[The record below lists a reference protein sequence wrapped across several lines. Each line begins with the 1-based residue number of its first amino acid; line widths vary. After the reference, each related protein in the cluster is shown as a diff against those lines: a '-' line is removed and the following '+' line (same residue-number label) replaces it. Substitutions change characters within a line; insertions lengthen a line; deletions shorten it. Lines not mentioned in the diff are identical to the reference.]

1 MNLDELRIILL
12 SERESGRLVHI
23 PHDLFASAHRSLGDL
38 NKELHAC
45 SDPFSD
51 EAQVFIQRIH
61 AMRETLSDL
70 FHIRAEKI
78 LSLARTQEDG
88 HYIDRDELKKL
99 LPEEREMY
107 DLIVQALGQ
116 ARCRLLA
123 EAGQSPAVP
132 LPPGGNEPCAPAS
145 GAEESTGIP
154 PFVVTRVLQDVEPF
168 MGVDGR
174 IYDLRREDIVTLP
187 ARNADVLCER
197 NIVLNINPGK

>member
-107 DLIVQALGQ
+107 ELIVQALGQ

-145 GAEESTGIP
+145 GAGESTGIL

>member
-12 SERESGRLVHI
+12 SERETGRLVHI
-23 PHDLFASAHRSLGDL
+23 PPDLFASAHRSLNDL
-38 NKELHAC
+38 YKELHAC

-51 EAQVFIQRIH
+51 EAQVLIQRIH

-88 HYIDRDELKKL
+88 HYIDRDELKRL

-123 EAGQSPAVP
+123 ETTHQPAGRPGAGSWRRLPTSPRCPHLPAETNHAPRQPVRKMQRGP
-132 LPPGGNEPCAPAS
+132 LPLSSPGSCRTSSRSWAWTAG
-145 GAEESTGIP
+145 
-154 PFVVTRVLQDVEPF
+154 F
-168 MGVDGR
+168 MTSAAR
-174 IYDLRREDIVTLP
+174 IS
-187 ARNADVLCER
+187 
-197 NIVLNINPGK
+197 

>member
-12 SERESGRLVHI
+12 SERETGRLVHI
-23 PHDLFASAHRSLGDL
+23 PHDLFASAQKSLGDL
-38 NKELHAC
+38 YGELHAC

-51 EAQVFIQRIH
+51 EAQVLIQRIH

-88 HYIDRDELKKL
+88 HYIDRDELKRL

-116 ARCRLLA
+116 ARCRLLVGTA
-123 EAGQSPAVP
+123 
-132 LPPGGNEPCAPAS
+132 PPTPVSMPSGGNEPCAPAT
-145 GAEESTGIP
+145 GAGDAAGTPS
-154 PFVVTRVLQDVEPF
+154 FVVTRVLQDVEPF

-174 IYDLRREDIVTLP
+174 IYDLCREDIVTLP

>member
-12 SERESGRLVHI
+12 SERETGRLVHI
-23 PHDLFASAHRSLGDL
+23 PPDLFASAHRSLNDL
-38 NKELHAC
+38 YKELHAC

-51 EAQVFIQRIH
+51 EAQVLIQRIH

-88 HYIDRDELKKL
+88 HYIDRDELKRL

-123 EAGQSPAVP
+123 ETAHQPAVSA
-132 LPPGGNEPCAPAS
+132 PPGGNEPYAPAA
-145 GAEESTGIP
+145 GAENATGTP
-154 PFVVTRVLQDVEPF
+154 SFVVSRVLQDVEPF